1 MERWKW
7 AADPSRVHTEGR
19 MARAALEESRE
30 EVAALFAVRSRQ
42 VVFTSSGTEAINA
55 AIWGAL
61 ESRPGRILHA
71 DVEHSAVTAASARH
85 QVVKIQVD
93 ASANIDV
100 EQLGE
105 YLARD
110 APSLVHCQWA
120 NHEVG
125 SLQPV
130 AEVVQLAHRQGALV
144 HVDACAAAGQVRID
158 LSALGADFVSVSAHK
173 MGGPPGIGALL
184 LARGLRVPS
193 FISGGAQERGR
204 RAGMEN
210 VAAAA
215 GFGAAAGILSGAQ
228 LEREGAAAR
237 AHTERILAIAQEVDG
252 VSVYGDADRRLPH
265 IVCLGVEGIE
275 AEGILIGLDQAGIA
289 AHSGSACSSEEL
301 EPSPVLAAMG
311 VDADHS
317 LRLSVGWS
325 TVDDDIDA
333 LATALPAVI
342 GRLRALGPR

>member
-1 MERWKW
+1 MARWKW

-19 MARAALEESRE
+19 MARAALEASRDQ
-30 EVAALFAVRSRQ
+30 VAALFGVRSRQ
-42 VVFTSSGTEAINA
+42 VVLTSSGTESINA
-55 AIWGAL
+55 AIWGTL
-61 ESRPGRILHA
+61 ETRPGRILHA

-85 QVVKIQVD
+85 EVVKVQV
-93 ASANIDV
+93 SAAATIDV
-100 EQLGE
+100 GHLAAHLG
-105 YLARD
+105 AGG
-110 APSLVHCQWA
+110 ASLVHCQWA

-125 SLQPV
+125 SVQPV
-130 AEVVQLAHRQGALV
+130 TEVVELAHGHGALV
-144 HVDACAAAGQVRID
+144 HVDACAAAGQLRMN
-158 LSALGADFVSVSAHK
+158 LGELGADLVSVSGHK
-173 MGGPPGIGALL
+173 MGGPPGVGALVL
-184 LARGLRVPS
+184 GRGLRLPS
-193 FISGGAQERGR
+193 FIAGGAQERGR

-215 GFGAAAGILSGAQ
+215 GFGAVAELLNGPH
-228 LEREGAAAR
+228 REQEEAAAR
-237 AHTERILAIAQEVDG
+237 RHCERILDIAAAIEG
-252 VSVYGDADRRLPH
+252 LSVYGDPKSRLPH
-265 IVCLGVEGIE
+265 IVCLGVAGVE

-325 TVDDDIDA
+325 TTDDDLHA

-342 GRLRALGPR
+342 DRLRALGPR